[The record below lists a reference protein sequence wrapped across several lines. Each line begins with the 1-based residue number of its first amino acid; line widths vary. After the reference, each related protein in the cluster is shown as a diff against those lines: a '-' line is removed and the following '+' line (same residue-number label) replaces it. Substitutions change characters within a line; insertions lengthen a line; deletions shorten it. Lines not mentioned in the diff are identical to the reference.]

1 MMNKHCVVLA
11 GGLGT
16 RLFEITKG
24 RIAKAMIEIDGKP
37 FLDYK
42 IESLIRM
49 GFQSIDL
56 LVGEHGEQIEL
67 HVRKL
72 NVIGIEFRVFY
83 DGPNLLGTAGSIA
96 AIRSK
101 LPDVFWVTYGDSLVE
116 IDVSEADLIYD
127 DFKRSIM
134 SVYRN
139 CDEVEPSNIEFD
151 STEMKVTMYKK
162 KSDSGHFEWIDYG
175 MMRLNVEMFDQIP
188 SDKQSDLYSVIIDQ
202 IAKKNMMAYPV
213 NSPYWDVGNP
223 QRFAETTKKI
233 QKDKNRV

>member
-1 MMNKHCVVLA
+1 MNKHCVVLA

-67 HVRKL
+67 HVREL
-72 NVIGIEFRVFY
+72 NATGIEFRVFH

-96 AIRSK
+96 AIRSE

-116 IDVSEADLIYD
+116 IDVSDADQIYGD
-127 DFKRSIM
+127 AKRSIM

-139 CDEVEPSNIEFD
+139 RNEIEPSNIEFD
-151 STEMKVTMYKK
+151 STEMKVTTYRKN
-162 KSDSGHFEWIDYG
+162 SDSGHFEWIDYG
-175 MMRLNVEMFDQIP
+175 MMRLNIEMFDQI
-188 SDKQSDLYSVIIDQ
+188 SSNTKSDLSSVIADQ
-202 IAKKNMMAYPV
+202 IYKKNMMAYPV
-213 NSPYWDVGNP
+213 NRPFWDVGNP
-223 QRFAETTKKI
+223 QRLAETAEKI

>member
-96 AIRSK
+96 AI
-101 LPDVFWVTYGDSLVE
+101 
-116 IDVSEADLIYD
+116 
-127 DFKRSIM
+127 
-134 SVYRN
+134 
-139 CDEVEPSNIEFD
+139 
-151 STEMKVTMYKK
+151 
-162 KSDSGHFEWIDYG
+162 
-175 MMRLNVEMFDQIP
+175 
-188 SDKQSDLYSVIIDQ
+188 
-202 IAKKNMMAYPV
+202 
-213 NSPYWDVGNP
+213 
-223 QRFAETTKKI
+223 
-233 QKDKNRV
+233 